1 MTNRELLRRL
11 RDGDLA
17 MRDILVV
24 QNKGLV
30 HTVANRYAQVHNPYF
45 GLEDAVQE
53 GMIGL
58 LKAIDT
64 YDESRQKTAFSTY
77 ACVCIRNEIL
87 MAYRKVNRKNRLEC
101 DEELAIPVKSM
112 EDFAMNIWDYVADTS
127 IHFEKDI
134 EDKAD
139 VCTAI
144 YMIGRLEPCDRRIIM
159 CHVLN
164 HDTKTQREMSR
175 ELGMSQPGFS
185 KGLNRARRR
194 LQVLCGGGN

>member
-11 RDGDLA
+11 KNGEFA

-24 QNKGLV
+24 QNTGLV
-30 HTVANRYAQVHNPYF
+30 CTVAKRYARVHNPYF
-45 GLEDAVQE
+45 GMEDAVQE

-64 YDESRQKTAFSTY
+64 YDERQQKTAFSTY

-101 DEELAIPVKSM
+101 DEELVIPVKST
-112 EDFAMNIWDYVADTS
+112 EDCHFGISDYMADPS
-127 IHFEKDI
+127 VHFEKDI
-134 EDKAD
+134 EDED
-139 VCTAI
+139 SIRTAI
-144 YMIGRLEPCDRRIIM
+144 LMIDRLKPCDQKIIRY
-159 CHVLN
+159 HLQN
-164 HDTKTQREMSR
+164 QNAKTQREMAT
-175 ELGMSQPGFS
+175 ELGISQPAFS
-185 KGLNRARRR
+185 RGLNRARRR